1 LNRIKANERRR
12 KKEERKKEKRRT
24 LLNRKMQQFRKA
36 MISFA
41 FSLSLGLLLSLSS
54 RGEEEEDWTVIHS
67 ASCALFIS
75 PASRTDDFSGERGA
89 SQGLYLSPPWRAQLS
104 AQSSLHYYYYYL
116 TTMSVIRF
124 SEGREKKKKE
134 KTGLDMFPF
143 FSSFPHKP
151 SSII

>member
-1 LNRIKANERRR
+1 L
-12 KKEERKKEKRRT
+12 
-24 LLNRKMQQFRKA
+24 
-36 MISFA
+36 
-41 FSLSLGLLLSLSS
+41 LLLSLSS

-116 TTMSVIRF
+116 TTMSVIIRF
-124 SEGREKKKKE
+124 SEGEKKIKE
-134 KTGLDMFPF
+134 RKNWT
-143 FSSFPHKP
+143 
-151 SSII
+151 